1 MIDGFVMTARRV
13 KSAGFDGIE
22 IHSANGGLGD
32 PARAAELIVSG
43 QADVV
48 ALGKAALANYD
59 WVNKV
64 ATKAKAFLLLIEWI
78 LKRIKNR
85 ISNILYPIKA
95 CDVSVGM
102 EGAIPDLKGS
112 YGVTDRKRIF
122 VCKSCK

>member
-13 KSAGFDGIE
+13 KSAGFDGIK
-22 IHSANGGLGD
+22 IHGASGGLGD

-85 ISNILYPIKA
+85 MSNILYPI
-95 CDVSVGM
+95 
-102 EGAIPDLKGS
+102 
-112 YGVTDRKRIF
+112 
-122 VCKSCK
+122 

>member
-1 MIDGFVMTARRV
+1 MTARRV

-32 PARAAELIVSG
+32 PARAAELIASG

-64 ATKAKAFLLLIEWI
+64 EA
-78 LKRIKNR
+78 
-85 ISNILYPIKA
+85 
-95 CDVSVGM
+95 G
-102 EGAIPDLKGS
+102 KGFPAAYRMDS
-112 YGVTDRKRIF
+112 GNDKEQD
-122 VCKSCK
+122 